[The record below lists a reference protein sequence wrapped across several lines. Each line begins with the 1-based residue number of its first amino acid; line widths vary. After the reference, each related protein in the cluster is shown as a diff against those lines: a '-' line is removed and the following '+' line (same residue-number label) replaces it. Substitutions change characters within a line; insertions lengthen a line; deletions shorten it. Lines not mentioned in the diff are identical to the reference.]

1 LTAPHQLRSSD
12 VTLTGGFKMKKR
24 IAVWLPLFMLL
35 AASPAALAQ
44 VTPQSP
50 GNKSQSAQPSASATQ
65 KKNIQAYID
74 LMRANVRD
82 QKAEIMGSV
91 MELNAADAAKFW
103 PIYSEYDI
111 ELSKVNDLRV
121 ANIKDY
127 AANYSQMTDA
137 KADELIQNALN
148 YRKQRSELLAK
159 YYGRVKEALGAVTA
173 ARFAQ
178 VEDQLLLIIDLQI
191 ASSLPIVGEGS

>member
-1 LTAPHQLRSSD
+1 
-12 VTLTGGFKMKKR
+12 MKKR
-24 IAVWLPLFMLL
+24 IAVWLPLCMLL

-44 VTPQSP
+44 VTPQPS
-50 GNKSQSAQPSASATQ
+50 GTKNQSAQSSASPTQ

-91 MELNAADAAKFW
+91 MELNAQDSAKFW
-103 PIYSEYDI
+103 PIYSEYDA

-121 ANIKDY
+121 ANIKEY
-127 AANYSQMTDA
+127 AANYSQMTDE
-137 KADELIQNALN
+137 KADELIQNAVN
-148 YRKQRSELLAK
+148 YRKQRAELLAK
-159 YYGRVKEALGAVTA
+159 YYGHMKEALGAVTA

-178 VEDQLLLIIDLQI
+178 IEDQLLLIIDLQI

>member
-1 LTAPHQLRSSD
+1 
-12 VTLTGGFKMKKR
+12 MKKR
-24 IAVWLPLFMLL
+24 IAMWLPLFMLF

-44 VTPQSP
+44 VTPKSQATKGQSTAKSP
-50 GNKSQSAQPSASATQ
+50 GSDTQ

-74 LMRANVRD
+74 LMRTNVRD

-91 MELNAADAAKFW
+91 MELNAADSAKFW
-103 PIYSEYDI
+103 PIYSEYDA
-111 ELSKVNDLRV
+111 ELAKVNDLRV
-121 ANIKDY
+121 ANIKEY

-159 YYGRVKEALGAVTA
+159 YYGRVKESLGAVTA

-178 VEDQLLLIIDLQI
+178 IEDQLLLIIDLQI
-191 ASSLPIVGEGS
+191 ASSLPIVGQGS

>member
-1 LTAPHQLRSSD
+1 
-12 VTLTGGFKMKKR
+12 MKKR
-24 IAVWLPLFMLL
+24 IAVWLPLLMLV
-35 AASPAALAQ
+35 AASPVALAQ
-44 VTPQSP
+44 ANPQSP
-50 GNKSQSAQPSASATQ
+50 GTKSQSAKSSATDTQ

-103 PIYSEYDI
+103 PIYSEYDT

-121 ANIKDY
+121 ANIKEY
-127 AANYSQMTDA
+127 AANYSQMTDE
-137 KADELIQNALN
+137 KADELIQNAMTF
-148 YRKQRSELLAK
+148 RKQRSELLAK
-159 YYGRVKEALGAVTA
+159 YYGKVKDALGAVTA